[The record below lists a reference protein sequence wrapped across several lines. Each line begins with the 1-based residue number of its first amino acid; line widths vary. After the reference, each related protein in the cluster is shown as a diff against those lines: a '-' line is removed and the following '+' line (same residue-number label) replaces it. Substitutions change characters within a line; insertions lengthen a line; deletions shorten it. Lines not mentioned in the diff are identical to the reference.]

1 MRISLFFYVAL
12 IPIPCGCHSW
22 KVTHLVELL
31 DGLVHVAVEEE
42 QVVVLPV
49 VARLRPWAGPILP
62 RRSLARFVQR
72 CTSVQERK
80 CPRQWVAVQTLFG
93 EDGVPVLHEEEV
105 DRLNRRQESVVLQR
119 MRTQKLR
126 SQKAAKRWKN
136 LKAVEQMDGNARAN
150 PLKTHE
156 LHSWLAP
163 HTTSITNNLRLHTL
177 HMAPTP
183 SSGTSRK

>member
-1 MRISLFFYVAL
+1 MRTSVVFLRCPHTNTLWLSFLEGHTPCRIAGWSGT
-12 IPIPCGCHSW
+12 CGCRRRADRR
-22 KVTHLVELL
+22 T
-31 DGLVHVAVEEE
+31 
-42 QVVVLPV
+42 
-49 VARLRPWAGPILP
+49 P
-62 RRSLARFVQR
+62 RRSAPPTLGRTHTSQTKTGAFRQR

-105 DRLNRRQESVVLQR
+105 DRLDRRQESVVLQR

-126 SQKAAKRWKN
+126 SQKAAKRWKS